1 MLPIVLIAVL
11 LFEVTVCAAV
21 GFRLFG
27 DDVMLR
33 LGELS
38 VCIMIYLLAV
48 RLAFV
53 LASFAFAGFKNQH
66 RAAQSLGAWMRTMGL
81 EYLATLFA
89 FSLLIPLSFLFA
101 PRLRRFSKQSE
112 PGQPVVLLVHGLL
125 SNQGVWWWFARRL
138 KRRGAWVDSLD
149 LKPMFGDIDDYVV
162 QLKRHID
169 ALSLRVD
176 ALHISVGPIIL
187 VGHSM
192 GGLVCRAYLARFGA
206 SVGDRRI
213 SKLVTLGAPH
223 RGSLSAYF
231 LPGKNLRQMRPECA
245 WLSALPGTS
254 PIATTAIY
262 SQHDNLVVPY
272 ELGRTEVGGIVC
284 EELRGLGHLSLLFDR
299 SVQDRV
305 QHIIDK

>member
-11 LFEVTVCAAV
+11 LSEVTICAAV

-38 VCIMIYLLAV
+38 ICITIYLLAV
-48 RLAFV
+48 RLLFV
-53 LASFAFAGFKNQH
+53 LASFAFAGLKNH
-66 RAAQSLGAWMRTMGL
+66 DRVAQPFAAWMRTIGL
-81 EYLATLFA
+81 EYLATLVA

-101 PRLRRFSKQSE
+101 PRLRRM
-112 PGQPVVLLVHGLL
+112 PAPNQPVVLLVHGLL
-125 SNQGVWWWFARRL
+125 SNQGVWWLFARRL
-138 KRRGAWVDSLD
+138 RRSGALVDSLD
-149 LKPMFGDIDDYVV
+149 LKPMFGDIDNYVG

-169 ALSLRVD
+169 ALALR
-176 ALHISVGPIIL
+176 AKGPIVL

-192 GGLVCRAYLARFGA
+192 GGLVCRAYLARYGA
-206 SVGDRRI
+206 VVGEARI
-213 SKLVTLGAPH
+213 VKLVTLGSPH

-245 WLSALPGTS
+245 WLGALPATS
-254 PIATTAIY
+254 LIATTAIY

-272 ELGRTEVGGIVC
+272 ELGRCEGSGIVC

-299 SVQDRV
+299 AVQDRV
-305 QHIIDK
+305 QQIIQA

>member
-11 LFEVTVCAAV
+11 LSEVTICAAV

-38 VCIMIYLLAV
+38 ICITIYLLAV
-48 RLAFV
+48 RLLFV
-53 LASFAFAGFKNQH
+53 LASFAFAGLKNH
-66 RAAQSLGAWMRTMGL
+66 DRVAQPLGAWMRTIGL
-81 EYLATLFA
+81 EYLATLVA

-101 PRLRRFSKQSE
+101 PRLRRIGKGAGR
-112 PGQPVVLLVHGLL
+112 GQPVVLLVHGLL
-125 SNQGVWWWFARRL
+125 SNQGVWWLFAQRLRRS
-138 KRRGAWVDSLD
+138 GALVDSLD
-149 LKPMFGDIDDYVV
+149 LKPMFGDIDDYVG

-169 ALSLRVD
+169 ALALRMRTN
-176 ALHISVGPIIL
+176 APSGPIIL

-206 SVGDRRI
+206 VVGESRI
-213 SKLVTLGAPH
+213 VKLVTLGSPH
-223 RGSLSAYF
+223 RGSLSAHF

-245 WLSALPGTS
+245 WLSALPAAS
-254 PIATTAIY
+254 SIATTAIY

-272 ELGRTEVGGIVC
+272 ELGRCEGSGIVC

-299 SVQDRV
+299 AVQDRV
-305 QHIIDK
+305 QQIIAA